1 MKTGGF
7 MKNNKENKLNK
18 IGKKELLETL
28 IAQQKRIEELETE
41 LEKTNKK
48 LESKKIAIEE
58 AGSIAKAALELNK
71 IFEVAQKSA
80 DDYLENVKD
89 KCKKLETKTKKECQ
103 KMTEDTEKLLNEVKI
118 EKEKL
123 AKKKESKTKKKTTSK
138 KKTSTSSVKKTSK
151 K

>member
-1 MKTGGF
+1 

-48 LESKKIAIEE
+48 LESKKITIEE

-103 KMTEDTEKLLNEVKI
+103 KMTEETEKLLNEVKL
-118 EKEKL
+118 EKEMLDKT
-123 AKKKESKTKKKTTSK
+123 KEKKTKKKATS

>member
-1 MKTGGF
+1 

-89 KCKKLETKTKKECQ
+89 KCKKLEAKTKKECQ

-123 AKKKESKTKKKTTSK
+123 EKKKESKTKKKTTSK
-138 KKTSTSSVKKTSK
+138 KTSTSSVKKTSK

>member
-89 KCKKLETKTKKECQ
+89 KCKKLEAKTKKECQ

-123 AKKKESKTKKKTTSK
+123 EKKKESKTKKKTTSK
-138 KKTSTSSVKKTSK
+138 KTSTSSVKKTSK

>member
-89 KCKKLETKTKKECQ
+89 KCKKLEAKTKKECQ

-138 KKTSTSSVKKTSK
+138 KTSTSSVKKTSK

>member
-1 MKTGGF
+1 MSNFVDNKVLNNYNKKPIRRGFGMKLKIGWY

-48 LESKKIAIEE
+48 LASKKIAIEE

-80 DDYLENVKD
+80 DDYLENIKD

-103 KMTEDTEKLLNEVKI
+103 KITEDTEKIIK
-118 EKEKL
+118 
-123 AKKKESKTKKKTTSK
+123 
-138 KKTSTSSVKKTSK
+138 
-151 K
+151 